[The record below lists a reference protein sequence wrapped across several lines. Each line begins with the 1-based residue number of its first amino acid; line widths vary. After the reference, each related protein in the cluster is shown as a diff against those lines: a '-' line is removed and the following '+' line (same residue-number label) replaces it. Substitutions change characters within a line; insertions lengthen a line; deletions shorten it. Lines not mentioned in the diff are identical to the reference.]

1 MESRYSAVP
10 PLRLVVWPAGLR
22 QVQSPFAV
30 PIVGRTDDTHMR
42 KPWRN
47 IAIGAGVL
55 LAAGVVAGPVRAWRD
70 VRAAEVMFRSG
81 DPGRRAL
88 ALRRLASG
96 RTCRGDAVVRE
107 ALCGPDARIRRD
119 AARAIA
125 AARRTDMAGELQ
137 AAWGREDDAP
147 TRGSMVFYWAQVA
160 GGSAELVL
168 RPMMAGDEPWTAE
181 AAAKALMRL
190 GDPQAA
196 EQVFSAAAGPGE
208 GPGSGW
214 RIDARKELQSLA
226 VPMAAMIGQKIEI
239 ADVQPVDCGWGSRRT
254 RATEP
259 SSRGSAP
266 LQGYRS
272 SKPATLLDG
281 TRLGGGTP
289 ANTAGVAPGVL
300 HKGPRTTDNG

>member
-1 MESRYSAVP
+1 
-10 PLRLVVWPAGLR
+10 
-22 QVQSPFAV
+22 
-30 PIVGRTDDTHMR
+30 
-42 KPWRN
+42 
-47 IAIGAGVL
+47 
-55 LAAGVVAGPVRAWRD
+55 VAGPVRAWRD

-119 AARAIA
+119 ATRAIA

-239 ADVQPVDCGWGSRRT
+239 ADVQPVDWSAEQVAQLQAWWRVHVTPRLVRDYLAWRGHKPDPWQKANLLLHEWRGRFGGFLRMG
-254 RATEP
+254 EP
-259 SSRGSAP
+259 ADES
-266 LQGYRS
+266 
-272 SKPATLLDG
+272 
-281 TRLGGGTP
+281 
-289 ANTAGVAPGVL
+289 
-300 HKGPRTTDNG
+300 H